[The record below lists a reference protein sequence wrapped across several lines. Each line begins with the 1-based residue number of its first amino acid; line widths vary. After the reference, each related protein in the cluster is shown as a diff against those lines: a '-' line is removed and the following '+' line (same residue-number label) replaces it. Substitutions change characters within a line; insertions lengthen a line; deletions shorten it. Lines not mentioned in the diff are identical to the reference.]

1 MKSFLLFA
9 ALLSLP
15 VLAADAELRVGPLT
29 AADGTKTPA
38 RGGHEGQ
45 IITSDLSAR
54 YGEAGR
60 LGTMYTVATAA
71 AGYTTVAAGVSP
83 IAAATTSVMLALFNP
98 LTSGKNLEVVKVY
111 ANWISGTPGA
121 GGLVFNYSCGNN
133 VTTAQNAA
141 PVNMST
147 GQAAGS
153 VARGYSGTV
162 TLTGSTAMSYMRPLS
177 NCTPFAGAIAAT
189 TVGLN
194 CLDEVEGA
202 IVIFP
207 GCMLALAP
215 AAAGTSPIING
226 AIQYREAI
234 P

>member
-1 MKSFLLFA
+1 MKNLMLLLVFISIPA
-9 ALLSLP
+9 
-15 VLAADAELRVGPLT
+15 LAADAELRVGPVT
-29 AADGTKTPA
+29 ASDAAKVVGRA
-38 RGGHEGQ
+38 GHEGQ
-45 IITSDLSAR
+45 IITSDLAAR

-60 LGTMYTVATAA
+60 TGTMFSVATAP

-98 LTSGKNLEVVKVY
+98 MGSGKNLEVVKVY

-121 GGLVFNYSCGNN
+121 GGLVFNISCGNN
-133 VTTAQNAA
+133 ITTAQNAA
-141 PVNMST
+141 PINMLT
-147 GQAAGS
+147 GKATGS
-153 VARGYSGTV
+153 VGQGYTGTV
-162 TLTGSTAMSYMRPLS
+162 TLTGSTLMSYLRPLS

-202 IVIFP
+202 IVIGQ

-215 AAAGTSPIING
+215 AAAGTSPIVNG

>member
-1 MKSFLLFA
+1 MKKLILFA
-9 ALLSLP
+9 ALFALP
-15 VLAADAELRVGPLT
+15 AVAADAELRVGPVT
-29 AADGTKTPA
+29 ASDAAKVPA

-54 YGEAGR
+54 YGEASR
-60 LGTMYTVATAA
+60 LGTVYSIATAP

-83 IAAATTSVMLALFNP
+83 IVAATTSVMLALFNP
-98 LTSGKNLEVVKVY
+98 PLSGRNLEIVKVY

-121 GGLVFNYSCGNN
+121 GGLVFNYSCANN
-133 VTTAQNAA
+133 ITTAQNAT
-141 PVNMST
+141 PVNMLT

-153 VARGYSGTV
+153 VARGYTGTV
-162 TLTGSTAMSYMRPLS
+162 TLTGSTLMSYVRPLS
-177 NCTPFAGAIAAT
+177 NCTPFAAAIAAT

-202 IVIFP
+202 FVIPP
-207 GCMLALAP
+207 GCMIALAP